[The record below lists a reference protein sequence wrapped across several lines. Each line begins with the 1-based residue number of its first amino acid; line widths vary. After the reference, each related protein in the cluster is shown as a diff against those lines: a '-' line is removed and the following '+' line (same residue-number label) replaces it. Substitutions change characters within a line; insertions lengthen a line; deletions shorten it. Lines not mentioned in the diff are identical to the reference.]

1 MRFGTL
7 RIGQKL
13 VLALVITLILAFL
26 VAGLVILRVA
36 ESNASKTAEEFSGT
50 VNGQVLGTVESF
62 AKELEITSDRLLGA
76 VRLGYPDA
84 FRRDDNERI
93 RVGERDTPAL
103 YNGTTVVNNES
114 AYLDRF
120 LVEAK
125 TAATLFV
132 RDRDDFVRVT
142 TSLKKEDG
150 SRAVGTV
157 LDRGH
162 PAYARLKAGESFHGV
177 ARLFGREYYTRYQ
190 PIVEGGEM
198 LGVLFVGVDL
208 SENLAKL
215 KERLRSVRIGETG
228 YVFVLDGRAGT
239 PEYGQFVVHPS
250 LEGKSGL
257 EVKDENG
264 RFFIKEMLEE
274 KSGVIHYLWK
284 GKAAAASEAVLRFAP
299 FEPFNWVI
307 ASRAD
312 KAELSRGVIA
322 VERVVLVAGGVL
334 LLLLPLLIY
343 LVVRRVVTRP
353 LDELQHFC
361 SEVEQ
366 RRDLTLNLAVRS
378 EDEVGQ
384 TVGAVQRLMQTL
396 RSAFGEILARIEDL
410 DAAARQLSSAA
421 QDTAANSGK
430 ASDAASDM
438 AASVE
443 ELSVGISQISDSAG
457 EAAKLSHA
465 AGEDSRNGGAIIL
478 RATSEMS
485 AIVGTMQA
493 TSAALGALGEESKH
507 ISGIVAVIKDV
518 AEQTNLLALNAAI
531 EAARAG
537 EQGRGFAVVAD
548 EVRKLAERTTRATD
562 EIARMTGAIDTRARE
577 AVQAMT
583 EAMGQVE
590 EGAALATE
598 AGTAINGIQS
608 GAERV
613 VAVVRQITESLAES
627 SAASQSMANMTE
639 KVAQVAEES
648 NHAAQQSRQ
657 SAEDVV
663 RLGEEVRS
671 TVGQFR
677 IQG

>member
-1 MRFGTL
+1 
-7 RIGQKL
+7 
-13 VLALVITLILAFL
+13 
-26 VAGLVILRVA
+26 
-36 ESNASKTAEEFSGT
+36 
-50 VNGQVLGTVESF
+50 
-62 AKELEITSDRLLGA
+62 
-76 VRLGYPDA
+76 
-84 FRRDDNERI
+84 
-93 RVGERDTPAL
+93 
-103 YNGTTVVNNES
+103 
-114 AYLDRF
+114 
-120 LVEAK
+120 
-125 TAATLFV
+125 
-132 RDRDDFVRVT
+132 
-142 TSLKKEDG
+142 
-150 SRAVGTV
+150 
-157 LDRGH
+157 
-162 PAYARLKAGESFHGV
+162 
-177 ARLFGREYYTRYQ
+177 
-190 PIVEGGEM
+190 
-198 LGVLFVGVDL
+198 
-208 SENLAKL
+208 
-215 KERLRSVRIGETG
+215 
-228 YVFVLDGRAGT
+228 
-239 PEYGQFVVHPS
+239 
-250 LEGKSGL
+250 
-257 EVKDENG
+257 
-264 RFFIKEMLEE
+264 MLEE

-366 RRDLTLNLAVRS
+366 RRDLTLNLDVRS

-421 QDTAANSGK
+421 RDTAANSGK

-485 AIVGTMQA
+485 AIAGTMQA

-548 EVRKLAERTTRATD
+548 EVRKLAERTTKATD
-562 EIARMTGAIDTRARE
+562 EIARMTGAIDTRTRE

-613 VAVVRQITESLAES
+613 VAVVRQITESLAEAS
-627 SAASQSMANMTE
+627 GASQNMANMTE
-639 KVAQVAEES
+639 KVALVAEES
-648 NHAAQQSRQ
+648 NHAAQQSRH

-663 RLGEEVRS
+663 RLGEEVRA

>member
-1 MRFGTL
+1 MAFGKL

-13 VLALVITLILAFL
+13 VLALVISLVLAFL
-26 VAGLVILRVA
+26 AAGLVILRVA
-36 ESNASKTAEEFSGT
+36 ARHGSATADEFSGT
-50 VNGQVLGTVESF
+50 INAQVLGTVESF

-76 VRLGYPDA
+76 VKLGYPGA
-84 FRRDDNERI
+84 YRRDDSECI

-103 YNGTTVVNNES
+103 YNGAVLVNNES

-120 LVEAK
+120 LTEAK
-125 TAATLFV
+125 TVATLFV
-132 RDRDDFVRVT
+132 RDGDDFVRVT

-150 SRAVGTV
+150 NRAVGTA
-157 LDRGH
+157 LDRNH
-162 PAYARLKAGESFHGV
+162 PAYARLRTGEGFHGI

-190 PIVEGGEM
+190 PIVEGGET

-208 SENLAKL
+208 AESMGRL
-215 KERLRSVRIGETG
+215 KERLRAIRIGETG
-228 YVFVLDGRAGT
+228 YVFVIDARAGV
-239 PEYGQFVVHPS
+239 PGYGQFVVHPS

-257 EVKDENG
+257 DVKDETG
-264 RFFIKEMLEE
+264 RLFIQEMLEK

-284 GKAAAASEAVLRFAP
+284 GADASASEAVLRFAP
-299 FEPFNWVI
+299 FDPFGWVI

-312 KAELSRGVIA
+312 KDELSRGVIA
-322 VERVVLVAGGVL
+322 VSRVVLIAGGAL

-343 LVVRRVVTRP
+343 GVVRRVVTRP
-353 LDELQHFC
+353 LDELQQFC

-366 RRDLTLNLAVRS
+366 RRDLTLSLAVRA

-396 RSAFGEILARIEDL
+396 RSAFGDILVRIERL

-443 ELSVGISQISDSAG
+443 ELSVGIGQISDSAG
-457 EAAKLSHA
+457 EAARLSHD
-465 AGEDSRNGGAIIL
+465 AGQDSCNGGAIIL
-478 RATSEMS
+478 RATSEMT
-485 AIVGTMQA
+485 AIAGTMQT
-493 TSAALGALGEESKH
+493 TSAAIVALGEESKS
-507 ISGIVAVIKDV
+507 ISSIVGVIKDV

-537 EQGRGFAVVAD
+537 EHGRGFAVVAD
-548 EVRKLAERTTRATD
+548 EVRKLAERTTKATD

-577 AVQAMT
+577 AVHAMT
-583 EAMGQVE
+583 EAMGQIE
-590 EGAALATE
+590 EGSALAAE
-598 AGTAINGIQS
+598 AGTAINGIQG

-627 SAASQSMANMTE
+627 SAASQNMANMTE

-648 NHAAQQSRQ
+648 NHAAKQSRQ

-663 RLGEEVRS
+663 RLGEEVRA

-677 IQG
+677 I